1 MSQIVHFD
9 KIIADFFRNRPMP
22 SKCCPLKRGS
32 FISDQRFAEAKR
44 NYEEYINIEYWKIE
58 NLTKEEREQFSKLVG
73 ENFEHYI
80 AKMSV
85 MAARL
90 FIGTLMIN
98 GRSIVIGDWAY
109 LRQSDIDWWVLIIIS
124 SFYLPIPPQY
134 FHRLF

>member
-9 KIIADFFRNRPMP
+9 KIIADFLRNRSMP

-44 NYEEYINIEYWKIE
+44 NYEEYINIEYLSDEDRKQ
-58 NLTKEEREQFSKLVG
+58 LLDLAG
-73 ENFEHYI
+73 ENCEHYI